1 MRDRSLCAFTAG
13 GEMHTISS
21 VGKFVVPE
29 IRFCVP
35 AALSNTHTAAA
46 LRDPTATLMALT
58 RRTQRSAAARP
69 GTPPHRCQKRNQLT
83 ARLEHL

>member
-58 RRTQRSAAARP
+58 RRTQRS
-69 GTPPHRCQKRNQLT
+69 HLLT
-83 ARLEHL
+83 WRLCVKIRIGAGPKSSIDSK